1 MERQV
6 TERQGLM
13 GDEKNEGSEPVLGGP
28 MPLVL
33 AGFLVLV
40 VIGGTVDLLLDR
52 PTTWRSWHVAFEGT
66 MVALSLS
73 FALLL
78 FRGWRRTA
86 RELGQANASL
96 ADSKQALALRQ
107 AERDAWRKNAEQA
120 LAGFS
125 GAIGRQFD
133 AWHLSR
139 AEREVALLILKGAG
153 HKQAAAQ
160 LGRSERTVRQQ
171 AVEVYRKAGLQSRA
185 ELAAFF
191 LHDLML
197 PVDGSL

>member
-1 MERQV
+1 M

-40 VIGGTVDLLLDR
+40 VVGGTVDLLLDR
-52 PTTWRSWHVAFEGT
+52 PTTCRSWHVAFEGT

-107 AERDAWRKNAEQA
+107 AERDAWRKHAEQA
-120 LAGFS
+120 
-125 GAIGRQFD
+125 
-133 AWHLSR
+133 
-139 AEREVALLILKGAG
+139 
-153 HKQAAAQ
+153 
-160 LGRSERTVRQQ
+160 
-171 AVEVYRKAGLQSRA
+171 
-185 ELAAFF
+185 LAAFF